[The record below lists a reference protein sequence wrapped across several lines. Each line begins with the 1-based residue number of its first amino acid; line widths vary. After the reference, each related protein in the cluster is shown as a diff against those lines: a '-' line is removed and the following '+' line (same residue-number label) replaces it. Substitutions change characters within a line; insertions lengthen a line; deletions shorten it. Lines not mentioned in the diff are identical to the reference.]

1 MNSVILTANAAP
13 MKPEA
18 DKLEMRV
25 EERENRGERLEILG
39 RDVEKVI
46 TKKCQRPGFG
56 ER

>member
-1 MNSVILTANAAP
+1 
-13 MKPEA
+13 MK
-18 DKLEMRV
+18 KIWWGIRC
-25 EERENRGERLEILG
+25 RENRGERLEILG